1 MRLRST
7 HLAQSPEELTV
18 VYRKKHLWAEAK
30 GNIQGLHLGTQHMPY
45 PTAHRKTSDSVPAW
59 YGSRW
64 CFRCGNQVLVQDSL

>member
-30 GNIQGLHLGTQHMPY
+30 GNIQGLHLGTQHEASTFLLEGEGRLLTLAPLY
-45 PTAHRKTSDSVPAW
+45 A
-59 YGSRW
+59 
-64 CFRCGNQVLVQDSL
+64 LSLRTQKEQ